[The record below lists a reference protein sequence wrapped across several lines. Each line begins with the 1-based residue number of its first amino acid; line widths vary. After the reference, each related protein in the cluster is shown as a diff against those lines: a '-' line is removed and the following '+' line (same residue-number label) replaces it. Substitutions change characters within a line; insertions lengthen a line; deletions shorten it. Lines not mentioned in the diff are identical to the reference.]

1 MSKTKTELPTIA
13 DGRIGPANPF
23 VEFKKD
29 YLDRAIADC
38 FEERAREH
46 GQRLALRTR
55 DRQLTYEVL
64 NRAVNRATHAIL
76 RIHPMSNDP
85 VAVLCQPG
93 VSSIIA
99 SFAVL
104 KSGRPFV
111 PIDYS
116 IPPSRLTRILQDFA
130 PRIICCDQT
139 NLALANQL
147 AAQSTTVVDIDNLD
161 TGLSE
166 TNPGLAIVASD
177 LAYIHYTS
185 GSTGEPKGVMANH
198 RNEIHNIMTNT
209 NALHITP
216 DDRISLV
223 RSNNVGATR
232 DALLAL
238 LNGATLL
245 PLDLKVGSTDLGR
258 WLAEE
263 KITVFTCVTSVFRL
277 AVKNVREENSFPQLR
292 LIHVGGEAISKND
305 VELFK
310 KHFSDSC
317 LFVTRLGLS
326 ETETL
331 TYYFMRKHTEI
342 IGEHVPVGYPL
353 EGNEI
358 LIVDEAGND
367 VGANQVGEIAVRSRY
382 LSVGYWHQPE
392 LTRSKFVADP
402 RDETRRTYFTGDLG
416 YRTPDGCLFHVG
428 RRDFQVKVR
437 GHRVEVSAVER
448 ALFETPLVK
457 EGVIVPWRDS
467 RGANRLVA
475 YVVPQDGGIFSIR
488 DLRRL
493 LQAKLAPYMLPSWYI
508 AVDSLPLTPG
518 GKVDRRALPSP
529 GISRPELSTPYV
541 QPGTDLEKA
550 LCNLCAEVLGMDEV
564 GINDSFFDLGSDSL
578 LATQLASEIIEK
590 FAPRRPVNTYEL
602 STVSQLAEF
611 LNEHENQPGEAAT
624 IAGILLQIEG
634 ISSDEIE
641 KLLEERRG
649 IRDRA

>member
-1 MSKTKTELPTIA
+1 MKLRAPSNECFA
-13 DGRIGPANPF
+13 PANPF
-23 VEFKKD
+23 IRFKD
-29 YLDRAIADC
+29 EYLQGSIGDC
-38 FEERAREH
+38 FERQAREH
-46 GQRLALRTR
+46 GQRLAIKTR
-55 DRQLTYEVL
+55 DRHLTYEEL
-64 NRAVNRATHAIL
+64 NQAVNRAAHAIL

-85 VAVLCQPG
+85 VAVLCKPG
-93 VSSIIA
+93 MSSIIA

-116 IPPSRLTRILQDFA
+116 IPSAKLTRLLQDFA
-130 PRIICCDQT
+130 PRIICCDQA
-139 NLALANQL
+139 NLPLANQL
-147 AAQSTTVVDIDNLD
+147 ASQSATVVSVDNLD

-166 TNPGLAIVASD
+166 SNPGLAITATN

-209 NALHITP
+209 NALHVTP

-238 LNGATLL
+238 LNGAALL
-245 PLDLKVGSTDLGR
+245 PLDLKDGSTDLGR
-258 WLAEE
+258 WLTEE
-263 KITVFTCVTSVFRL
+263 SITVFTCVTSVFRL
-277 AVKNVREENSFPQLR
+277 AVKNIRDENSFPHLR
-292 LIHVGGEAISKND
+292 LIHVGGEAISKSD

-310 KHFSDSC
+310 KHFPDSC

-331 TYYFMRKHTEI
+331 TYYFMRKHTAI

-358 LIVDEAGND
+358 LIVDEDGND
-367 VGANQVGEIAVRSRY
+367 IGANQVGEIAVRSRY

-402 RDETRRTYFTGDLG
+402 KDESRRTYFTGDLG
-416 YRTPDGCLFHVG
+416 YYTPDGCLFHVG
-428 RRDFQVKVR
+428 RKDFQVKVR

-448 ALFETPLVK
+448 ALLEIPQVK
-457 EGVIVPWRDS
+457 QGVIVPWRDS

-475 YVVPQDGGIFSIR
+475 YVVSRGGRLFTIG
-488 DLRRL
+488 DLRAL
-493 LQAKLAPYMLPSWYI
+493 LQAKLAPYMLPSWYV

-518 GKVDRRALPSP
+518 GKVDRRALPAP
-529 GISRPELSTPYV
+529 EISRPELVTPYV
-541 QPGTDLEKA
+541 QPRTDVEKA
-550 LCNLCAEVLGMDEV
+550 LCNLYAEVLGIDEI
-564 GINDSFFDLGSDSL
+564 GINDSFFDLGGDSL

-590 FAPRRPVNTYEL
+590 FSPKKPVNTYEVP
-602 STVSQLAEF
+602 TVSHLAEF
-611 LNEHENQPGEAAT
+611 LSKHENQPDEAAT
-624 IAGILLQIEG
+624 VARILLQIDS
-634 ISSDEIE
+634 IPSDEIE
-641 KLLEERRG
+641 KLLEERRR
-649 IRDRA
+649 IRHRA